1 MKNAGGHALKAVF
14 KKYICHHQHLI
25 VLTCKLL
32 PWRSCHLVVIGASFH
47 FIFAWSIIQWIAT
60 WFYLPWM
67 TQTKHQLVW
76 APKLSYSYSSAP
88 GSSCN
93 SKQWV
98 GGGTPS
104 LICHEQQCLPCIKL
118 HLCQDRQKELARPAF
133 AYILCDGA
141 SSRNAFSWKLCT
153 TSTNKPEQSWIAGG
167 VLLVLLGVLNLTCT
181 DSLSLTETHKL
192 VMVSLTLA
200 QIHLVSSRI
209 AQIHSDH

>member
-1 MKNAGGHALKAVF
+1 MQVVALTQLSFGCHWCQFPFHLCMIHHTVDSDVVLLALNDPNQTPAGMSSKAF
-14 KKYICHHQHLI
+14 LFIQFCS
-25 VLTCKLL
+25 
-32 PWRSCHLVVIGASFH
+32 RFLVQQQA
-47 FIFAWSIIQWIAT
+47 
-60 WFYLPWM
+60 
-67 TQTKHQLVW
+67 
-76 APKLSYSYSSAP
+76 
-88 GSSCN
+88 
-93 SKQWV
+93 V
-98 GGGTPS
+98 GGRRHPIADLSWTTVPPLYQITFVS
-104 LICHEQQCLPCIKL
+104 
-118 HLCQDRQKELARPAF
+118 RQREKPARPAF
-133 AYILCDGA
+133 AYILRDDA